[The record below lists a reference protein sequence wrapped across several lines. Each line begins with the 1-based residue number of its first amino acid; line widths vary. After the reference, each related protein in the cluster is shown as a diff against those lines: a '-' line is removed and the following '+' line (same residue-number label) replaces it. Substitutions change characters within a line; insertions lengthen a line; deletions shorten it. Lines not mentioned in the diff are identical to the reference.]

1 MTRRS
6 AKHTHSA
13 IPMGLPYRC
22 AITVASTLCIGL
34 ILLLLSTAIAYAQSD
49 PAVLARSLALASL
62 YVSSVIG
69 GYISAKNA
77 DRPLLCAAI
86 CGAGTMVLLM
96 LLSFIPFG
104 KSDISPSPILTLG
117 MYAGVAAASLA
128 GACLRL
134 KTPKKRTARHKT
146 RRRK

>member
-34 ILLLLSTAIAYAQSD
+34 VLLLLSTVIAYAQAD
-49 PAVLARSLALASL
+49 PAVLARPLALASL
-62 YVSSVIG
+62 YAAVLTG
-69 GYISAKNA
+69 GYISAKSNE
-77 DRPLLCAAI
+77 RPFLCAAI
-86 CGAGTMVLLM
+86 CGGGTILLLM
-96 LLSFIPFG
+96 MLSFIPFG
-104 KSDISPSPILTLG
+104 KSDASPSPIIVLG
-117 MYAGVAAASLA
+117 LYTGVIAASMA

-134 KTPKKRTARHKT
+134 KKPQKRAAHHKT

>member
-6 AKHTHSA
+6 VKHTHST
-13 IPMGLPYRC
+13 PSMGLPYRC
-22 AITVASTLCIGL
+22 AISAASTLCIGL
-34 ILLLLSTAIAYAQSD
+34 VLLLLSTALAYAQAD
-49 PAVLARSLALASL
+49 PAVLARPLALASL
-62 YVSSVIG
+62 YVSAIIG
-69 GYISAKNA
+69 GYISAKNT
-77 DRPLLCAAI
+77 DRPLACAAI

-104 KSDISPSPILTLG
+104 KSDISPSPLLTLG

-134 KTPKKRTARHKT
+134 KTPKKRAAHHKT
-146 RRRK
+146 RRHK